1 MSEDFPTPVAAKRP
15 RRWPKVLLAIS
26 LFFNLLVLGAIAG
39 AHLRDGPDMG
49 RSPAPDR
56 AAMHATGF
64 APFFD
69 ALPREAR
76 GEIGKALRARG
87 DSARPDRAALEAE
100 FARIIAVLKAEP
112 FDRAALEEVMAAQQA
127 RVSARVEAGRSALLD
142 VLAGM
147 SPAERAAFAERMEQ
161 RMVRGERKR

>member
-1 MSEDFPTPVAAKRP
+1 MSDHFPTPEAVKRP
-15 RRWPKVLLAIS
+15 RRWPKILLAVS

-39 AHLRDGPDMG
+39 AHLRDGRDPG
-49 RSPAPDR
+49 RFPPPDR
-56 AAMHATGF
+56 AAMNGTGF

-87 DSARPDRAALEAE
+87 EAARPDRAALEAE
-100 FARIIAVLKAEP
+100 FTEIIAALRAEP
-112 FDRAALEEVMAAQQA
+112 FERTALEAVMAAQQA
-127 RVSARVEAGRSALLD
+127 RVSLRVEAGRAALLD

-161 RMVRGERKR
+161 RLVRGERMR